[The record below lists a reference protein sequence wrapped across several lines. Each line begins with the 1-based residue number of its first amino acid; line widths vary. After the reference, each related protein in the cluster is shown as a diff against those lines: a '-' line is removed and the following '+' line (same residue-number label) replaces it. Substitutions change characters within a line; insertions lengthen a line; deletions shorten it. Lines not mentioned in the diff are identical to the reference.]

1 MMTTDMI
8 NMDVEIIVLVWSVN
22 YKVLT
27 SQDFAEYLQE
37 DFKKFPP
44 FKTTTLKFGPP

>member
-1 MMTTDMI
+1 MTTDMI

-22 YKVLT
+22 YKLFT

-37 DFKKFPP
+37 DLKMFSSFK
-44 FKTTTLKFGPP
+44 TTLKFGPP